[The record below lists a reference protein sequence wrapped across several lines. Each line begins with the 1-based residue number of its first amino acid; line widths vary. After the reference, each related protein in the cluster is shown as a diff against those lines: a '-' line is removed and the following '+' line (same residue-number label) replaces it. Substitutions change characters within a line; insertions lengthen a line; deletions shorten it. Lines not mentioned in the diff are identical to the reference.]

1 MMTDQTMVPP
11 PELTIL
17 MPCLNEA
24 ETLGS
29 CIRKAREFLDRH
41 QVAGEIVIGDNGSTD
56 GSQKIAADLGA
67 RVVPVAERGYG
78 AAIYHASLAARG
90 RYIIMGDSD
99 DSYDFSKLLPFLER
113 LRAGD
118 DLVMGNRFLGGIRP
132 GAMPFKNRYF
142 GNPVLSGIGRLFFR
156 APVRDFHCGLRGY
169 SREAFLRMDLRTP
182 GMEFASEMVI
192 KAMFQ
197 EMRIVEVP
205 TTLDTAGRCPPPHLR
220 PWRDGWRH
228 LRFMLLCSP
237 RWLFWHPGL
246 FLGVLGGAGFL
257 WLWPAPRH
265 FGNATLDIHALL
277 LCAVAIILG
286 IQSMSFA
293 ILAKAF
299 QVSTGLGREAAIF
312 RQHLARPFLFEH
324 GLWIGGL
331 LLVLGLAGVAS
342 ATAAWEHQDF
352 GPLDPS
358 HSMRTVIPSALAM
371 VLGGQIVFSASL
383 LSVFC
388 LNLQRRDPAANQS
401 DEFYQ

>member
-1 MMTDQTMVPP
+1 MTGTAIQ

-17 MPCLNEA
+17 MPCLNEV
-24 ETLGS
+24 ETLGT
-29 CIRKAREFLDRH
+29 CIRKAQEFLARY
-41 QVAGEIVIGDNGSTD
+41 QVDGEIVIGDNGSTD

-99 DSYDFSKLLPFLER
+99 DSYDFSNLLPFFER

-118 DLVMGNRFLGGIRP
+118 ELVMGNRFRGGIRP

-142 GNPVLSGIGRLFFR
+142 GNPVLSGLGRLFFR

-169 SREAFLRMDLRTP
+169 SKEAFLRMDLRTP

-197 EMRIVEVP
+197 GLRVTEVP
-205 TTLDTAGRCPPPHLR
+205 TTLDPAGRGRPPHLR

>member
-1 MMTDQTMVPP
+1 MTGTAIQ

-17 MPCLNEA
+17 MPCLNEV
-24 ETLGS
+24 ETLGT
-29 CIRKAREFLDRH
+29 CIRKAQEFLARY
-41 QVAGEIVIGDNGSTD
+41 QVDGEIVIGDNGSTD

-99 DSYDFSKLLPFLER
+99 DSYDFSNLLPFFER

-118 DLVMGNRFLGGIRP
+118 ELVMGNRFRGGIRP

-169 SREAFLRMDLRTP
+169 SKEAFLRMDLRTP

-197 EMRIVEVP
+197 GLRVTEVP
-205 TTLDTAGRCPPPHLR
+205 TTLDPAGRGRPPHLR

-237 RWLFWHPGL
+237 RWLFWYPGL
-246 FLGVLGGAGFL
+246 CLATIGAAGFL
-257 WLWPAPRH
+257 WLWPAPRQL
-265 FGNATLDIHALL
+265 GGITLDIHALL
-277 LCAVAIILG
+277 LCAAAIILG
-286 IQSMSFA
+286 TQAISFA
-293 ILAKAF
+293 
-299 QVSTGLGREAAIF
+299 V
-312 RQHLARPFLFEH
+312 LARTFQASSGLVRKPAGFQRHLTQPFLFEH

-331 LLVLGLAGVAS
+331 LLMLGLAGALS
-342 ATAAWEHQDF
+342 ATAAWGHQDF
-352 GPLDPS
+352 GPLNPG
-358 HSMRTVIPSALAM
+358 HSMRTVIPATLAM
-371 VLGGQIVFSASL
+371 VLGGQIIFAASL
-383 LSVFC
+383 LSVFH
-388 LNLQRRDPAANQS
+388 LNMRRLEPGAIRQEGAAR
-401 DEFYQ
+401 